1 MHQNLVE
8 NLKSQLKYYNVDPFE
23 DISAI
28 FISTGLEIN
37 FSVPQDLLQAS
48 QLSNKKYLNFVKER
62 LGEEGK
68 SIFES
73 ISKSYIK
80 PNNEKKNPD
89 ENNVS
94 SEKDKQALGVIAA
107 KPADLH
113 EAFSYPVTSL
123 SLSIA
128 CPDYSLYQSDKAG
141 FRNYIMTLANSISF
155 SFLQIAKWSLK

>member
-28 FISTGLEIN
+28 FISTGLEIS

>member
-28 FISTGLEIN
+28 FISTGLEIS
-37 FSVPQDLLQAS
+37 FSVHQDLLQAS

-80 PNNEKKNPD
+80 TNNEKKNLD
-89 ENNVS
+89 KNNVS
-94 SEKDKQALGVIAA
+94 SERG
-107 KPADLH
+107 
-113 EAFSYPVTSL
+113 
-123 SLSIA
+123 
-128 CPDYSLYQSDKAG
+128 
-141 FRNYIMTLANSISF
+141 
-155 SFLQIAKWSLK
+155 